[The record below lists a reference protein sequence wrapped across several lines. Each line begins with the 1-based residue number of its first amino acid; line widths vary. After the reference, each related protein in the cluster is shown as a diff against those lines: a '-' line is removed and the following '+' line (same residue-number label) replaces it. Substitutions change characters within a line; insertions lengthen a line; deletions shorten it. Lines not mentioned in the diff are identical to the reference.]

1 MYCDT
6 CGTLLPMDIKEYGK
20 LADNNQAVECGS
32 CRHTPEQ
39 ATDLLAEVSRRQ
51 TVQA

>member
-6 CGTLLPMDIKEYGK
+6 CGKLLPFSIEDYGH
-20 LADNNQAVECGS
+20 LAESYQEVECSS

-39 ATDLLAEVSRRQ
+39 ATDLLSEFSRRQ
-51 TVQA
+51 TVTV

>member
-6 CGTLLPMDIKEYGK
+6 CGKLLSMDMEEY
-20 LADNNQAVECGS
+20 AERATEHFTVECSS

-39 ATDLLAEVSRRQ
+39 ATDLLEEFSSRQ
-51 TVQA
+51 TMKI

>member
-20 LADNNQAVECGS
+20 RAEREQEVECGA

-51 TVQA
+51 TATV